1 MGLASWLNKF
11 TLAENLGIELP
22 GQSWYGDEY
31 YADSVNGSDNNNG
44 KSWTQ
49 SMATIAAA
57 VALASAGDTI
67 YIRGSFSEVVV
78 VSLAGLKIIGC
89 GTSPKETQWASDA
102 DTIALTISA
111 KYVEVSNIYFRVPA
125 YSAGTPAAIQ
135 IGSADYTVIHN
146 CKFQGRAASYQ
157 AIYSPV
163 ANSDN
168 VKISDCKFYYLN
180 TASHGVAIYG
190 IAAAGAGYNGW
201 EISRNMFSS
210 CVSCVV
216 IPARVF
222 LVEGNSFAQYGLT
235 SAGAMAAVCTA
246 PLNLSGTDTG
256 GNIVRG
262 NVMAGN
268 YSNTG
273 GYTAGTTGD
282 CWTGNFS
289 NDAAE
294 TEVDTSGI
302 TITVPAA

>member
-89 GTSPKETQWASDA
+89 GTMPKETQWTSAT
-102 DTIALTISA
+102 DTISLTISA
-111 KYVEVSNIYFRVPA
+111 NYVEVKNIYFRPPA
-125 YSAGTPAAIQ
+125 YTAGVPAAIQ
-135 IGSADYTVIHN
+135 IGGANHALIHF
-146 CKFQGRAASYQ
+146 CRFQGKAASWN

-163 ANSDN
+163 CNSDN
-168 VKISDCKFYYLN
+168 VEISDCEFYYMN
-180 TASHGVAIYG
+180 TATYGAAILGVE
-190 IAAAGAGYNGW
+190 AGGLSYSGW
-201 EISRNMFSS
+201 KISRNTFSS
-210 CVSCVV
+210 CVIAVDICG
-216 IPARVF
+216 RVCKI
-222 LVEGNSFAQYGLT
+222 EGNKIMQYGIN
-235 SAGAMAAVCTA
+235 AANAVAAVCTT
-246 PLNLSGTDTG
+246 PLDLSGTG
-256 GNIVRG
+256 SGSNVVVG
-262 NVMAGN
+262 NVLAGN

-273 GYTAGTTGD
+273 GYTAAAAGD

-289 NDAAE
+289 NDAEEA
-294 TEVDTSGI
+294 EVDTSGI
-302 TITVPAA
+302 TITIPAA